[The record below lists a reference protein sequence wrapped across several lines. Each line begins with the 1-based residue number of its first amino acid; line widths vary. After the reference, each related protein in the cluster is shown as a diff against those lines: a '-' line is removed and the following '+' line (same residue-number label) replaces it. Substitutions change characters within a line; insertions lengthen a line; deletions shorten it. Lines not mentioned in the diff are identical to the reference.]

1 MSDINQIF
9 KAFSKPSKVI
19 RSWLRKNTIY
29 GQTNLL
35 TGALMQVLQLFLDK
49 FILKC
54 KLQMKTNKN
63 ERGILRK
70 VEFGLTEMCFPS
82 LGLGHKYKLI
92 MVLRQYYP
100 IIIGCFS
107 FFKPKIREGGL
118 GLPSLDPPLFS
129 YIERSHDICWIIWNR
144 KPGYKKNCNDA
155 LFLLASNLN
164 ICLLSSKYPFRN

>member
-1 MSDINQIF
+1 
-9 KAFSKPSKVI
+9 
-19 RSWLRKNTIY
+19 
-29 GQTNLL
+29 
-35 TGALMQVLQLFLDK
+35 MQVLQLFLDK

-100 IIIGCFS
+100 IVIGCLS
-107 FFKPKIREGGL
+107 FFKPKIREGDL
-118 GLPSLDPPLFS
+118 GLSSLDPPLFS
-129 YIERSHDICWIIWNR
+129 YKRIAMMLC
-144 KPGYKKNCNDA
+144 
-155 LFLLASNLN
+155 F
-164 ICLLSSKYPFRN
+164 CLLVT